1 VPAESPDGRAAG
13 EALAQKYKSGGS
25 TGYSTTR
32 FSARPRVPR
41 GVAMGERPAVATLL
55 YLHSVEEAYHRKSGR
70 YGNLRELADAGLLAL
85 DVPFNADGF
94 RRARYAFSV
103 AAESDGYRAEAQPV
117 SAGGRALLVDDS
129 GFVRWRD
136 E

>member
-1 VPAESPDGRAAG
+1 
-13 EALAQKYKSGGS
+13 
-25 TGYSTTR
+25 
-32 FSARPRVPR
+32 
-41 GVAMGERPAVATLL
+41 VATLL

-70 YGNLRELADAGLLAL
+70 YGTLRELAGAGLLAL
-85 DVPFNADGF
+85 DVPFDAEGF

-103 AAESDGYRAEAQPV
+103 SAEADGYRAEAMPQGPI
-117 SAGGRALLVDDS
+117 GRALLVDDS